1 MRVLSGPDAPKELE
15 APGFKVAV
23 GTAPDNDLVLS
34 DATVSRYHLEL
45 RHLGE
50 RILVQDLG
58 STNGTRSGA
67 VIIDRAQLEGGA
79 ALSLGKTLIRVEGGA
94 TLETELYPAEDLVG
108 FLGRSSLMREVMNR
122 VAKAAQAKLPVLLVG
137 ETGSGKEL
145 AARAIHQLSDRRD
158 GPFEVVDCGAL
169 TPALVASELF
179 GHVKGAFP
187 GAESNLRGAFERAQG
202 GTLFLDAIGE
212 LPQLLQPALLG
223 ALERRAIRRLGE
235 ETPTP
240 VDVRVVSATHRDLR
254 AAVNAGEFRADL
266 YFRLAGLQIELPP
279 LRERPEDLP
288 LLVERFLTELGEDP
302 LASELTSEASMQA
315 LRQHQWPGN
324 VRELRHYVQ
333 AAAAL
338 GNLDAPRLSPQLDA
352 GRGSWFSDRFSELL
366 ALPLKEAKAV
376 IDDELERRYLGHL
389 LTNQR
394 GVVEA
399 AKVAGIHRSF
409 LHVLMR
415 KHGLGK

>member
-1 MRVLSGPDAPKELE
+1 MELE

-34 DATVSRYHLEL
+34 DVTVSRYHLEL

-67 VIIDRAQLEGGA
+67 VMIERAQLEAGTV
-79 ALSLGKTLIRVEGGA
+79 LSLGKTLLRVEGGA
-94 TLETELYPAEDLVG
+94 TVESELYPQEDLAG
-108 FLGRSSLMREVMNR
+108 FLGRSSVMREVMSR
-122 VAKAAQAKLPVLLVG
+122 VVKAANARLPVLLIG

-145 AARAIHQLSDRRD
+145 AARAIHRLSDRRE

-169 TPALVASELF
+169 TPSLVASELF

-223 ALERRAIRRLGE
+223 ALERRTIRRIGE
-235 ETPTP
+235 EAPTP
-240 VDVRVVSATHRDLR
+240 VDVRIVSATHRDLR
-254 AAVNAGEFRADL
+254 AAVNAGQFRADL
-266 YFRLAGLQIELPP
+266 YFRLAGLQLELPP
-279 LRERPEDLP
+279 LRDRPEDLP
-288 LLVERFLTELGEDP
+288 LLVTRFLTELGED
-302 LASELTSEASMQA
+302 ASTSELLEEASMRA
-315 LRQHQWPGN
+315 LKQHQWPGN
-324 VRELRHYVQ
+324 VRELRNYVH

-338 GNLDAPRLSPQLDA
+338 GNVEAPVPSLATDGA
-352 GRGSWFSDRFSELL
+352 GSWLSDRFAELL
-366 ALPLKEAKAV
+366 ALPLKQAKATV
-376 IDDELERRYLGHL
+376 DDELERRYLTHL
-389 LTNQR
+389 LSNQR

-415 KHGLGK
+415 KHGLSK